1 MIYSNSNFN
10 DFLDSFFGNRMS
22 SPVYSTKLKLNSP
35 ESQTDFYEVNY
46 TKDGAYL
53 LYEVPGFNKKN
64 LKVELEN
71 DYIIVEGTRTYKL
84 NGEDVSKKLYEK
96 FKIGNNYNSSQI
108 EATIDDGI
116 LSIFVPNMKK
126 EEKKRITIL

>member
-1 MIYSNSNFN
+1 MIYSSSNLN

-22 SPVYSTKLKLNSP
+22 SPLYSTKLKLNSP
-35 ESQTDFYEVNY
+35 ESPNDYEINY

-53 LYEVPGFNKKN
+53 LYEVPGFNKQN

-71 DYIIVEGTRTYKL
+71 DHIVIEGTRTYKL
-84 NGEDVSKKLYEK
+84 NGEDVSKKIYEK
-96 FKIGNNYNSSQI
+96 FRVGSNYNPTQI

-126 EEKKRITIL
+126 EERKRITIL